1 MLFGSGK
8 RQLPEDVGGSEEEHG
23 DAEAQREGERDRER
37 LKLIS
42 PMTMMTMTL
51 ARVKEMMKK
60 NEPSNMLVNLPNI
73 PSLMR

>member
-1 MLFGSGK
+1 MLAVLK
-8 RQLPEDVGGSEEEHG
+8 KNMEMQKP
-23 DAEAQREGERDRER
+23 REREKEIER

-42 PMTMMTMTL
+42 PMTMMTTTL